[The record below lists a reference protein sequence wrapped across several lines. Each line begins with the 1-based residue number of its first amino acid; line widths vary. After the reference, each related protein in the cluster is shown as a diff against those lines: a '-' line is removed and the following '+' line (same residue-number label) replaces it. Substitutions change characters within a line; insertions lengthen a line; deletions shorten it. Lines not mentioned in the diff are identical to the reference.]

1 METLITPGVYREDIF
16 PQERPELLTGI
27 PVFLGFTVNQIT
39 NQEELEE
46 FKINQPQ
53 ELTLFTQFS
62 QKFGS
67 SLVNRYLY
75 NAVLGFFENGGQVC
89 YVLPLDPK
97 SKDVEEALDKGL
109 EIIESL
115 ETIDLVC
122 FPDLMGGGSDLAQ
135 VIEMQG
141 EPDLEQVIKMQEM
154 ILNHCQNMGDR
165 FAILDSLNVSTLEEI
180 QEHQEKLN
188 SDYGALYCPWIKVAN
203 TNSSFG
209 YIPPCGHVA
218 GLYAQQDRTIGVH
231 QAAANKVLEGVLDV
245 GMSIS
250 HSEQATLNPKE
261 ISDPYVN
268 YVNCIR
274 AFPGRGIRIWG
285 AYTLSSQ
292 PNERYITVKRLII
305 TIGRWV
311 ERNLTDA
318 SFEPNNIKL
327 WIRIER
333 EVSAYLETLF
343 VQGALKGSSPEEAFY
358 VKCDDETNPTSVQD
372 EGKVIT
378 EIGVAPTVP
387 NEFIVV
393 RLIHGETGV
402 TTVQ

>member
-1 METLITPGVYREDIF
+1 MQNLITPVVYREDIF

-27 PVFLGFTVNQIT
+27 PVFLGFIENQIT
-39 NQEELEE
+39 NEEELEK

-62 QKFGS
+62 QPFGS
-67 SLVNRYLY
+67 SLVDSYLY

-89 YVLPLDPK
+89 YVLPLNPNLK
-97 SKDVEEALDKGL
+97 VEEALAQGL
-109 EIIESL
+109 DVIESL

-122 FPDLMGGGSDLAQ
+122 FPDLMRGK
-135 VIEMQG
+135 
-141 EPDLEQVIKMQEM
+141 PDLEQVIKMQKL

-165 FAILDSLNVSTLEEI
+165 VAILDSLNVSNLEEI
-180 QEHQEKLN
+180 QQQQQQLN

-203 TNSSFG
+203 TNLVETTSNFG

-231 QAAANKVLEGVLDV
+231 QAAANKVLEGVLNV
-245 GMSIS
+245 GMNIS
-250 HSEQATLNPKE
+250 HSEQAILNPKK
-261 ISDPYVN
+261 SSFP

>member
-1 METLITPGVYREDIF
+1 MQTLITPGVYREDIF

-27 PVFLGFTVNQIT
+27 PVFLGFTVNQT
-39 NQEELEE
+39 TKEEELEK

-62 QKFGS
+62 QLFGS
-67 SLVNRYLY
+67 SKVDSYLY
-75 NAVLGFFENGGQVC
+75 NAVLGFFENGGQIC
-89 YVLPLDPK
+89 YVLPLNPN
-97 SKDVEEALDKGL
+97 LGL
-109 EIIESL
+109 ESALAQGLEVIESL

-122 FPDLMGGGSDLAQ
+122 FPDLMRGK
-135 VIEMQG
+135 
-141 EPDLEQVIKMQEM
+141 PDLEQVIKMQKA

-165 FAILDSLNVSTLEEI
+165 FAILDSLNASTLEEI
-180 QEHQEKLN
+180 QQQQQQLN
-188 SDYGALYCPWIKVAN
+188 SDYGALYCPWIKVVNA
-203 TNSSFG
+203 TLVQTTSDFG

-218 GLYAQQDRTIGVH
+218 GLYAHQDRTSGVH
-231 QAAANKVLEGVLDV
+231 QAPANKVLEGVLNI
-245 GMSIS
+245 GMNIS
-250 HSEQATLNPKE
+250 QSEQATLNPKK
-261 ISDPYVN
+261 SSLP

-285 AYTLSSQ
+285 AYTLSYQ
-292 PNERYITVKRLII
+292 PKLRYITVKRLII

-311 ERNLTDA
+311 ERNLTDV

-333 EVSAYLETLF
+333 EVSAYLQSLF
-343 VQGALKGSSPEEAFY
+343 FQGALKGSTPEEAFY

-372 EGKVIT
+372 EGKVVT

-387 NEFIVV
+387 SEFIVV
-393 RLIHGETGV
+393 RLIHGATGV
-402 TTVQ
+402 TTV

>member
-1 METLITPGVYREDIF
+1 MQTLITPGVYREDIF

-27 PVFLGFTVNQIT
+27 PVFLGFTVNQT
-39 NQEELEE
+39 TKEEELEK

-62 QKFGS
+62 QLFGS
-67 SLVNRYLY
+67 SKVDSYLY
-75 NAVLGFFENGGQVC
+75 NAVLGFFENGGQIC
-89 YVLPLDPK
+89 YVLPLNPN
-97 SKDVEEALDKGL
+97 LGL
-109 EIIESL
+109 ESALAQGLEVIESL

-122 FPDLMGGGSDLAQ
+122 FPDLMRGK
-135 VIEMQG
+135 
-141 EPDLEQVIKMQEM
+141 PDLEQVIKMQKA

-165 FAILDSLNVSTLEEI
+165 FAILDSLNASTLEEI
-180 QEHQEKLN
+180 QQQQQQLN
-188 SDYGALYCPWIKVAN
+188 SDYGALYCPWIKVVNA
-203 TNSSFG
+203 TLVQTTSDFG

-218 GLYAQQDRTIGVH
+218 GLYAHQDQTSGVH
-231 QAAANKVLEGVLDV
+231 QAPANKVLEGVLNI
-245 GMSIS
+245 GMNIS
-250 HSEQATLNPKE
+250 QSEQATLNPKK
-261 ISDPYVN
+261 SSLP

-292 PNERYITVKRLII
+292 PKLRYITVKRLII

-318 SFEPNNIKL
+318 SFEANNIKL

-333 EVSAYLETLF
+333 EVSAYLQSLF
-343 VQGALKGSSPEEAFY
+343 VQGALKGNSPEEAFY
-358 VKCDDETNPTSVQD
+358 VKCDDETNPTSVQN
-372 EGKVIT
+372 EGKVVT
-378 EIGVAPTVP
+378 EIGISPTVP
-387 NEFIVV
+387 SEFIVV
-393 RLIHGETGV
+393 RLIHGSTGV

>member
-1 METLITPGVYREDIF
+1 MQTLITPGVYREDIF
-16 PQERPELLTGI
+16 PQERPDLLTGI
-27 PVFLGFTVNQIT
+27 PAFLGFTVNQIA
-39 NQEELEE
+39 NEEELVD

-62 QKFGS
+62 QPFGS
-67 SLVNRYLY
+67 SLVESYLY
-75 NAVLGFFENGGQVC
+75 NAVQGFFENGGQVC
-89 YVLPLDPK
+89 YVLALNPNLA
-97 SKDVEEALDKGL
+97 VESALVQGL

-115 ETIDLVC
+115 EKIDLVC
-122 FPDLMGGGSDLAQ
+122 FPDLMLGK
-135 VIEMQG
+135 
-141 EPDLEQVIKMQEM
+141 PDLEQVIKMQKL
-154 ILNHCQNMGDR
+154 ILIHCQNMGDR
-165 FAILDSLNVSTLEEI
+165 FAILDSLNVSTLEAI
-180 QEHQEKLN
+180 QQQQQQLN

-203 TNSSFG
+203 PNLVETNSGFG
-209 YIPPCGHVA
+209 YIPPCGHIA
-218 GLYAQQDRTIGVH
+218 GLYAHQDKNIGVH
-231 QAAANKVLEGVLDV
+231 QAAANKVLEGVLNV

-250 HSEQATLNPKE
+250 HSEQAILNPKK
-261 ISDPYVN
+261 SSFP

-311 ERNLTDA
+311 ERNLSDA

-333 EVSAYLETLF
+333 EVSAYLQTLF
-343 VQGALKGSSPEEAFY
+343 NRGALKGSSPEEAFY

-372 EGKVIT
+372 EGKVVS

-387 NEFIVV
+387 SEFIVV

>member
-1 METLITPGVYREDIF
+1 M
-16 PQERPELLTGI
+16 
-27 PVFLGFTVNQIT
+27 
-39 NQEELEE
+39 
-46 FKINQPQ
+46 
-53 ELTLFTQFS
+53 
-62 QKFGS
+62 
-67 SLVNRYLY
+67 Y

-89 YVLPLDPK
+89 YVLPLNPNLK
-97 SKDVEEALDKGL
+97 VEEALAQGL
-109 EIIESL
+109 DVIESL

-122 FPDLMGGGSDLAQ
+122 FPDLMRGK
-135 VIEMQG
+135 
-141 EPDLEQVIKMQEM
+141 PDLEQVIKMQKL

-165 FAILDSLNVSTLEEI
+165 VAILDSLNVSNLEEI
-180 QEHQEKLN
+180 QQQQQQLN

-203 TNSSFG
+203 TNLVETTSNFG

-231 QAAANKVLEGVLDV
+231 QAAANKVLEGVLNV
-245 GMSIS
+245 GMNIS
-250 HSEQATLNPKE
+250 HSEQAILNPKK
-261 ISDPYVN
+261 SSFP

>member
-1 METLITPGVYREDIF
+1 MQTLITPGVYREDIF

-39 NQEELEE
+39 TEEELEK

-62 QKFGS
+62 QLFGS
-67 SLVNRYLY
+67 SKVDSYLY
-75 NAVLGFFENGGQVC
+75 NAVLGFFENGGQLC
-89 YVLPLDPK
+89 YVLPLDPNLE
-97 SKDVEEALDKGL
+97 VEEALVQGL

-122 FPDLMGGGSDLAQ
+122 FPDLMRGEPGLDQ
-135 VIEMQG
+135 VIE
-141 EPDLEQVIKMQEM
+141 MQEM

-165 FAILDSLNVSTLEEI
+165 FAILDSLNASSLEKI
-180 QEHQEKLN
+180 QEHQQQLN

-203 TNSSFG
+203 TNLVETTPDFG

-218 GLYAQQDRTIGVH
+218 GLYAQQDRTVGVH
-231 QAAANKVLEGVLDV
+231 QAPANKVLEGVLNT
-245 GMSIS
+245 GMDIS
-250 HSEQATLNPKE
+250 QSKQAILNPKKSRE
-261 ISDPYVN
+261 KSRVS

-274 AFPGRGIRIWG
+274 TFPGRGIRIWG
-285 AYTLSSQ
+285 AYTLSSH
-292 PNERYITVKRLII
+292 PARRYITVKRLII

-333 EVSAYLETLF
+333 EVSAYLQSLF
-343 VQGALKGSSPEEAFY
+343 AQGALKGSSPEEAFY

-372 EGKVIT
+372 EGKVVT
-378 EIGVAPTVP
+378 EIGISPTVP
-387 NEFIVV
+387 SEFLVV
-393 RLIHGETGV
+393 RLIHGATGV

>member
-1 METLITPGVYREDIF
+1 MQSLITPGVYREDIF

-39 NQEELEE
+39 KEEELEK

-62 QKFGS
+62 QLFGS
-67 SLVNRYLY
+67 SKVDSYLY
-75 NAVLGFFENGGQVC
+75 NAVLGFFENGGQIC
-89 YVLPLDPK
+89 YVLSLNPNLGIE
-97 SKDVEEALDKGL
+97 SALAQGL
-109 EIIESL
+109 EVIESL

-122 FPDLMGGGSDLAQ
+122 FPDLMRGK
-135 VIEMQG
+135 
-141 EPDLEQVIKMQEM
+141 PDLEQVIKMQKA

-165 FAILDSLNVSTLEEI
+165 LAILDSLNVSSLEEI
-180 QEHQEKLN
+180 QQQQQQLN
-188 SDYGALYCPWIKVAN
+188 SDYGALYCPWVKVVN
-203 TNSSFG
+203 TKLVETTSDFG

-231 QAAANKVLEGVLDV
+231 QAPANKVLEGVLNI
-245 GMSIS
+245 GMNIS
-250 HSEQATLNPKE
+250 QSEQAILNPKK
-261 ISDPYVN
+261 SSLP

-274 AFPGRGIRIWG
+274 AFLGRGIRIWG

-292 PNERYITVKRLII
+292 PKLRYITVKRLIL

-318 SFEPNNIKL
+318 SFEANNIKL

-333 EVSAYLETLF
+333 EVSAYLQSLF
-343 VQGALKGSSPEEAFY
+343 VQGALKGNSPEEAFY
-358 VKCDDETNPTSVQD
+358 VKCDNETNPTSVQN
-372 EGKVIT
+372 EGKVVT
-378 EIGVAPTVP
+378 EIGISPTVP
-387 NEFIVV
+387 SEFIVV
-393 RLIHGETGV
+393 RLIHGATGV